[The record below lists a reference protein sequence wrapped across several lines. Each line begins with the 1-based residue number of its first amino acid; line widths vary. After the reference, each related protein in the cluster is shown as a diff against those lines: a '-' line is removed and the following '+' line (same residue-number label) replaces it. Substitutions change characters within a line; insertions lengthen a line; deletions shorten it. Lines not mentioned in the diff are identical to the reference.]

1 MICFWNVTLSIRKPT
16 TIFWVSPFLL
26 GKVTFLFGRLKNTHF
41 ADENWRTFFFL
52 HRRWS
57 SWWAETLSIRWCFL
71 NLWVS
76 ERRGWRACV
85 GRKGFLSL
93 RLMVGRRC
101 RSLALASL
109 FPDFSS
115 HRRSYTGDAFLFSVE
130 PRRVCLWSKTNQ
142 INHSTTTNNTIWGG
156 SVLTGEEPPPH
167 SGSWSMLSSKQAP
180 NPIPAIPPCVVRT
193 PHLHGAPTTEET
205 VKLWY

>member
-1 MICFWNVTLSIRKPT
+1 MRNLQRVPRFFVSHAKSSTIPVVVVLVVKNYKENLDDFHDLFLECDFVHKKTNNHFLGLTFSLRESDFFFW
-16 TIFWVSPFLL
+16 
-26 GKVTFLFGRLKNTHF
+26 TFEKH
-41 ADENWRTFFFL
+41 TFCRWKLTNIFFL

-57 SWWAETLSIRWCFL
+57 SWWAETFSIRWCFL

-142 INHSTTTNNTIWGG
+142 INHSTTTTTIITIQ
-156 SVLTGEEPPPH
+156 SGE
-167 SGSWSMLSSKQAP
+167 AP
-180 NPIPAIPPCVVRT
+180 F
-193 PHLHGAPTTEET
+193 
-205 VKLWY
+205 